1 MYKQKSIGLI
11 IPAFNEEENIEDV
24 LVRIPHYIDHLI
36 VVDDGSLDHTAE
48 IAEKNRANV
57 H

>member
-36 VVDDGSLDHTAE
+36 VVDDGSSDHTAE
-48 IAEKNRANV
+48 IAEKNGA
-57 H
+57 